1 MYLGSLHTFSPRAS
15 TSSSMAAIIQSRVTL
30 CHVTVTHSS
39 RCHEW
44 LCDDAANMCDCDSQH
59 CDMMPKKLIGFCI
72 TSNTKTKLFFV
83 WVRILYYQNKM
94 CVCVLTKPTMR
105 WPAAVQHW
113 WQLLIFSFW
122 NFSLIFFVTISHGCV
137 TYFLC
142 ITTIHTTTTT
152 TTTPISQR
160 AAAAVCC
167 CCCFFVVEN
176 RRTKVEEGKN

>member
-15 TSSSMAAIIQSRVTL
+15 TSSSMAAIIQRRVTL
-30 CHVTVTHSS
+30 CYVTVSHSS

-72 TSNTKTKLFFV
+72 TSNTKTKLF
-83 WVRILYYQNKM
+83 LCGYAYYTTKTKYM
-94 CVCVLTKPTMR
+94 CVCPNKTNHAMTCSSTTLMT
-105 WPAAVQHW
+105 ALDFF
-113 WQLLIFSFW
+113 LLKFF
-122 NFSLIFFVTISHGCV
+122 FDFFVTISHGCV

-142 ITTIHTTTTT
+142 ITTIHTSTTM
-152 TTTPISQR
+152 TPISQR

-167 CCCFFVVEN
+167 CCFFCCCCWE
-176 RRTKVEEGKN
+176 